1 MALDIKLIEAFA
13 VIVRTCSLTK
23 AEALT
28 GISKSTLSRHLQRL
42 EEDLGVELIERSSRR
57 VVPTE
62 AGKAFYIRCESL
74 LLEMGG
80 RLELARAEVQELSS
94 GMKGRLC
101 ILAENH
107 FTTTFVCHVTR
118 QFLAKYSNVVCELYA
133 AGLPSSPRVEDADCY
148 ICSEAPDLP
157 NVIAKPVGRLSY
169 GLYASPVYA
178 RRQGLPSEPK
188 ELVRYERIALREPEH
203 TGQIILHSN
212 QTSHPYISRSVIETN
227 DYWVMKT
234 FCVDGM
240 GIALLPDYFVQP
252 EIRHGSLIPVLPDWK
267 PEMRRI
273 LCAYH
278 RQRYGSNKLKT
289 FIDLVAQSVVD
300 IPTFNNYVA
309 SSATI
314 LPDVPIG

>member
-13 VIVRTCSLTK
+13 VIVRTGSLTK
-23 AEALT
+23 AETLT
-28 GISKSTLSRHLQRL
+28 GTSKSTLSRHLQRL

-94 GMKGRLC
+94 GVKGRLC

-118 QFLAKYSNVVCELYA
+118 QFLSTYSNVVCELYA
-133 AGLPSSPRVEDADCY
+133 AGLPASPRVEDADCY

-169 GLYASPVYA
+169 GLYASPIYA
-178 RRQGLPSEPK
+178 RRQGLPAEPK
-188 ELVRYERIALREPEH
+188 ELVRHERIALREPDH
-203 TGQIILHSN
+203 AGQITLHSQ
-212 QTSHPYISRSVIETN
+212 QTSHAYISRSIIETN

-234 FCVDGM
+234 FCVDGL

-252 EIRHGSLIPVLPDWK
+252 EIRHGSLIPVLPNWK
-267 PEMRRI
+267 PETRRI
-273 LCAYH
+273 FCAYH
-278 RQRYGSNKLKT
+278 RQRFGSQKLKS
-289 FIDLVAQSVVD
+289 FIDLVAQSIGD
-300 IPTFNNYVA
+300 IQTFNNYVA

-314 LPDVPIG
+314 LPKVPAE

>member
-1 MALDIKLIEAFA
+1 MALDIKLIEAFT

-23 AEALT
+23 AEVLT

-42 EEDLGVELIERSSRR
+42 EDDLGVELIERSSRR

-62 AGKAFYIRCESL
+62 AGKAFYARCESL
-74 LLEMGG
+74 LAEMGG

-101 ILAENH
+101 ILADNH

-118 QFLAKYSNVVCELYA
+118 RFLAKYNSIVCELYA
-133 AGLPSSPRVEDADCY
+133 AGLPASPRVEDADCY

-157 NVIAKPVGRLSY
+157 NIIAKPVGRLSY
-169 GLYASPVYA
+169 GLYTSPIYA
-178 RRQGLPSEPK
+178 RRQGLPSNPK
-188 ELVRYERIALREPEH
+188 ELVRHERIALRESEH
-203 TGQIILHSN
+203 TGQITLHSN
-212 QTSHPYISRSVIETN
+212 QTSHAYISRSIIETN

-252 EIRHGSLIPVLPDWK
+252 EIQHGSLIPVLPDWK
-267 PEMRRI
+267 PERRRI
-273 LCAYH
+273 FCAYH
-278 RQRYGSNKLKT
+278 RQRYGSSKLRT
-289 FIDLVAQSVVD
+289 FIDLVSQCAVD

-314 LPDVPIG
+314 LPEVPAS